1 MSTEITFPNPVR
13 SGCEKIGRLSSEERL
28 HTAALGARS
37 PFGMAKGVDHMLKRY
52 NLRPRP
58 TCRKVQCNVSHC
70 VPESK
75 RHTLYPHANDQK
87 IRRRP
92 SIPYLSPEIIFNILV
107 YLPADI
113 LYNVMRYVCREWY
126 NIISSPTFIDAHL
139 LKVDRGMLIKQ
150 IYPDCNIHY
159 VKMVKHDLPE
169 IIEVASSHLPRY
181 GISSCNGLVLMAKS
195 QEENRYV
202 ANLVTKEVVTLPP
215 PLAAAKANPSF
226 SGIGCTCSK
235 KYKLVEFYFN
245 HQGPLEG
252 GILTLGIDREWRY
265 LCRRNETREIDKFSF
280 IDLLFKRPIAS
291 AEGILH
297 WTHYKLPLVLNL
309 DLETEI
315 LYTRATPK
323 CSEMNRRT
331 YMGTG
336 RSLCFMDYL
345 GKFSWELWLLKD
357 AETGEWDKLAIIDL
371 GPQEKM
377 LRRTL
382 CPTGFQIV
390 PVGFLKDGEI
400 AVLYVAHEDGI
411 PHERYRHHKTHPS
424 RNCITYNV
432 KTRVIN
438 SFHLDKG
445 STFEMNESWRYTP
458 HVKSLVSLKFSAN

>member
-1 MSTEITFPNPVR
+1 M
-13 SGCEKIGRLSSEERL
+13 
-28 HTAALGARS
+28 
-37 PFGMAKGVDHMLKRY
+37 MAKGVDHMLKRY

-58 TCRKVQCNVSHC
+58 TRKKVEYIVSYC
-70 VPESK
+70 FSKSK

-92 SIPYLSPEIIFNILV
+92 SIPYLPPEIIFNILV

-159 VKMVKHDLPE
+159 VEMVKNDLPE
-169 IIEVASSHLPRY
+169 IIEVDSSHLPTF
-181 GISSCNGLVLMAKS
+181 GMSSCNGLVLMAKS
-195 QEENRYV
+195 QGGNRYV

-215 PLAAAKANPSF
+215 PSAADRANPSF
-226 SGIGCTCSK
+226 SGMGHTCSK
-235 KYKLVEFYFN
+235 KYKLVEFYIN
-245 HQGPLEG
+245 DQRKLEG
-252 GILTLGIDREWRY
+252 GILTLGVDREWRC
-265 LCRRNETREIDKFSF
+265 LCRQNETREIDKFGF
-280 IDLLFKRPIAS
+280 FNLFYNKPIAS

-297 WTHYKLPLVLNL
+297 WTHYKFPLVLNL
-309 DLETEI
+309 DLETETF
-315 LYTRATPK
+315 YTRATPK
-323 CSEMNRRT
+323 CAERKRRT

-336 RSLCFMDYL
+336 QSLCFMDYL

-357 AETGEWDKLAIIDL
+357 AEAGEWTKLAIIDL
-371 GPQEKM
+371 GPQEQM
-377 LRRTL
+377 LRHTL
-382 CPTGFQIV
+382 CPAGFQIV

-411 PHERYRHHKTHPS
+411 QHERCYHHKSHPS
-424 RNCITYNV
+424 RNCITYNM
-432 KTRVIN
+432 KTGVIN

-445 STFEMNESWRYTP
+445 KTCEMNESWRYIP